1 VAKNRWIFGWVD
13 GQGCISIGKKAKEFL
28 GIQTGEFVWLIVEPT
43 GKFDRKEL
51 SQRKPIEEIG

>member
-1 VAKNRWIFGWVD
+1 MAKNRWRFGWVD

-43 GKFDRKEL
+43 GKFDRKEI
-51 SQRKPIEEIG
+51 S